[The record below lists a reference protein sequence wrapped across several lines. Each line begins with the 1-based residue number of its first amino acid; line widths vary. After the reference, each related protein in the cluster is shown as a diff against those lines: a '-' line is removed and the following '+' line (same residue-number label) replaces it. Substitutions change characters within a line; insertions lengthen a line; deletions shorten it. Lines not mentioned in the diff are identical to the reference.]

1 MKVCKANLTT
11 IVDYKGGIIMMQIRM
26 LLGVLRSTFS
36 QNHILYELRTKIL
49 HHFGDYNIQKG

>member
-26 LLGVLRSTFS
+26 LLGVDFEIHIFSESYLIRGTQLKSCIILVSTV
-36 QNHILYELRTKIL
+36 
-49 HHFGDYNIQKG
+49 

>member
-26 LLGVLRSTFS
+26 LLGVDFEIHIFSESYLIWGTQLKSCIILVSTV
-36 QNHILYELRTKIL
+36 
-49 HHFGDYNIQKG
+49 

>member
-26 LLGVLRSTFS
+26 LLGVDFAIHVFS
-36 QNHILYELRTKIL
+36 ESYFVWVTHWNLASFRWL
-49 HHFGDYNIQKG
+49 

>member
-26 LLGVLRSTFS
+26 LLGVDFAIHVFS
-36 QNHILYELRTKIL
+36 ESYFHTKII
-49 HHFGDYNIQKG
+49 HHFGDYNIQ

>member
-26 LLGVLRSTFS
+26 LLGVDFEIHIFS
-36 QNHILYELRTKIL
+36 ESYLLWVTQLKSDITLMSKV
-49 HHFGDYNIQKG
+49 